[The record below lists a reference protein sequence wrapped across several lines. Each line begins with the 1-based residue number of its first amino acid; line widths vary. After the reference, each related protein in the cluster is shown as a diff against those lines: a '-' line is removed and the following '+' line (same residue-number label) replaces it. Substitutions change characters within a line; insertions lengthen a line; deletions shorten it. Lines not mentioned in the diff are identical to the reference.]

1 MPQIKHVFFD
11 LDRTLWD
18 FETNSKKAL
27 QALFAEHQLEERIA
41 HFEHFH
47 YSYARVNNTLWNL
60 YGKGRIQKEE
70 LRNARFQRTL
80 EHHDIFD
87 EGLALKL
94 SDGYIALSPRQT
106 QLFPNT
112 LETLAELQKNGYRMH
127 IITNGFEEVQHI
139 KLQESKLTPFFDVIV
154 CSEAVGY
161 TKPDKRVFQ
170 YALDKA
176 EAKAGESIMI
186 GDDRKADIMGA
197 IQSGMQAVLFDPE
210 RKYRSTKGEPKI
222 ADLGELPLLLTMLA
236 KP

>member
-27 QALFAEHQLEERIA
+27 QALFREHRLAERIA

-47 YSYARVNNTLWNL
+47 YSYSRVNSTLWNL

-87 EGLALKL
+87 EVLAMKL

-112 LETLAELQKNGYRMH
+112 LETLTELQKNGYRMH

-161 TKPDKRVFQ
+161 TKPDSRVFQ

-176 EAKAGESIMI
+176 EARASESVMI

-197 IQSGMQAVLFDPE
+197 IQSGRQAVLFDPE
-210 RKYRSTKGEPKI
+210 RKFRSTKGEPKI
-222 ADLGELPLLLTMLA
+222 ADLGELPLLLTMMA